1 MCMKGKN
8 GGYANTL
15 IAISHEFCLSYIKS
29 LCISTAFL
37 VPVRWFP
44 INGERSAFLNYITLT
59 LKASENFLNSHLQT
73 GHKLSCFLDCF
84 LLRFVFEK
92 HIFCY

>member
-1 MCMKGKN
+1 MCMKGGLRKHID
-8 GGYANTL
+8 YDFSR
-15 IAISHEFCLSYIKS
+15 ILSVVYKELMHINS
-29 LCISTAFL
+29 FFRS
-37 VPVRWFP
+37 VRWFP
-44 INGERSAFLNYITLT
+44 INGERSAFSSCITLT